1 MGSGKPPLILA
12 SGSPR
17 RKALLEALGYPIR
30 VAVPG
35 VEEEGLPLPPK
46 ALAQA
51 LARRKGEAVQ
61 GEWVLAAD
69 TVVDLDGEVLGKP
82 KDPEEN
88 RLFLRRLSG
97 RPHLVHTAFYL
108 RTPKEVVEEVHTAKV
123 FFRPLSEE
131 EIAWYVGSGEGLDK
145 AGGYGAQGLGMA
157 LLERVEGDFY
167 TVVGLPVSRV
177 FALHW
182 ARGFRP

>member
-61 GEWVLAAD
+61 G
-69 TVVDLDGEVLGKP
+69 
-82 KDPEEN
+82 
-88 RLFLRRLSG
+88 
-97 RPHLVHTAFYL
+97 
-108 RTPKEVVEEVHTAKV
+108 
-123 FFRPLSEE
+123 
-131 EIAWYVGSGEGLDK
+131 
-145 AGGYGAQGLGMA
+145 
-157 LLERVEGDFY
+157 
-167 TVVGLPVSRV
+167 
-177 FALHW
+177 
-182 ARGFRP
+182 

>member
-82 KDPEEN
+82 KDPEDN
-88 RLFLRRLSG
+88 RLVLRRRSG
-97 RPHLVHTAFYL
+97 RAHLVHTALSL

-131 EIAWYVGSGEGLDK
+131 EIAWSVGSGEGLDK

-167 TVVGLPVSRV
+167 TVVGRPVSRV
-177 FALHW
+177 FALLW

>member
-51 LARRKGEAVQ
+51 LCSPEVKAYIDETYDGAV
-61 GEWVLAAD
+61 VA
-69 TVVDLDGEVLGKP
+69 
-82 KDPEEN
+82 
-88 RLFLRRLSG
+88 
-97 RPHLVHTAFYL
+97 
-108 RTPKEVVEEVHTAKV
+108 V
-123 FFRPLSEE
+123 F
-131 EIAWYVGSGEGLDK
+131 
-145 AGGYGAQGLGMA
+145 
-157 LLERVEGDFY
+157 
-167 TVVGLPVSRV
+167 
-177 FALHW
+177 
-182 ARGFRP
+182 